1 LRDKANGY
9 GIYKNKE
16 MNSSGKLIIVSRYEG
31 EWKDDKYHGCGIETW
46 NDNSS
51 YVGVYTMGKKEG
63 IGHYVWP
70 NGNSYRGYWF
80 NN

>member
-1 LRDKANGY
+1 VADKANGY

-16 MNSSGKLIIVSRYEG
+16 MNSEGRLQIISRYDG
-31 EWKDDKYHGCGIETW
+31 EWKDDKYHGCGQETW

-63 IGHYVWP
+63 VGHYVWP